1 MFSRNLGSTL
11 GAAVLGAVLT
21 YGLAHANNGQAIAPE
36 QLRALLNGTG
46 AALGGGEEIRLA
58 LQQALHA
65 TFMVMML
72 IAVLIVP
79 ACLLV
84 PQQQA
89 PQAEPKSA

>member
-1 MFSRNLGSTL
+1 
-11 GAAVLGAVLT
+11 
-21 YGLAHANNGQAIAPE
+21 
-36 QLRALLNGTG
+36 LNGTG